1 MSYPSLTP
9 QPTQSILGGDGW
21 MCELVKLENRGLKHS
36 VVEKQKKIDEDCSPH
51 STTDCLVTY
60 WPVRL
65 LEVLSY
71 GGQEYQSSVAIR
83 PPPLTSV
90 VTVTVTEFETEVF
103 VGTVENLNWVF
114 LEPSERMSLLCAWLK
129 SATIYTGTNRDLRF
143 FVFKTYR
150 NLPQIQKCQQSQHYC

>member
-1 MSYPSLTP
+1 
-9 QPTQSILGGDGW
+9 
-21 MCELVKLENRGLKHS
+21 
-36 VVEKQKKIDEDCSPH
+36 
-51 STTDCLVTY
+51 
-60 WPVRL
+60 VRL

-114 LEPSERMSLLCAWLK
+114 LEPSERMSLLCA
-129 SATIYTGTNRDLRF
+129 
-143 FVFKTYR
+143 
-150 NLPQIQKCQQSQHYC
+150 